1 MLRLTLLW
9 EFPECKFWRLHFGG
23 RLILFPWKKELRCT
37 GTVISPL
44 YAHTKPRNNFKF
56 QKKKLPMEKIREKSC
71 ELACLK
77 REAVLDTSGIL
88 VFILVLRFLKY
99 SSESS
104 K

>member
-1 MLRLTLLW
+1 MLRLTLWW

-37 GTVISPL
+37 RTVISPL

-56 QKKKLPMEKIREKSC
+56 QKKKLPMEKKSS
-71 ELACLK
+71 ELACFI
-77 REAVLDTSGIL
+77 REAVLDTSDIL